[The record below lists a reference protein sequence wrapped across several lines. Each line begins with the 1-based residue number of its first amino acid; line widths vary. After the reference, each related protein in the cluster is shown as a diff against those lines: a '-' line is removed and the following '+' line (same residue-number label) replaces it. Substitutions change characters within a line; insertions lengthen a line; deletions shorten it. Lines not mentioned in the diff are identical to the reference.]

1 MNKTKITITL
11 KDREDGKKFDIELT
25 APARIIAARASAGD
39 GPSLED
45 LIGDIFDA
53 DVISAMRDLLSK
65 TAA

>member
-11 KDREDGKKFDIELT
+11 KDRENGQKFDIELT
-25 APARIIAARASAGD
+25 APADVIAAQAAG

-53 DVISAMRDLLSK
+53 DVVSAVRI
-65 TAA
+65 